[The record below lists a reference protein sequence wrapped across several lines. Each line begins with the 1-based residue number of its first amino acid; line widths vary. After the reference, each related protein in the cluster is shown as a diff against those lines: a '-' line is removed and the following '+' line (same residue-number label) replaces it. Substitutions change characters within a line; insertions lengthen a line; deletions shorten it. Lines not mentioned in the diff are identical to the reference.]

1 MARQHTIATPASCTG
16 VGLHGGLRARLTI
29 RPAGVGEGVR
39 FVRTDETGRDPVVP
53 AHALAVSSTTL
64 GTNLTNGAG
73 VSVATVEHFLA
84 ACSGMGVDNLTA
96 ELEGPE
102 APIMDGSAAPFV
114 ALIAEAGLAAQDA
127 PRRRLKILKPVEV
140 RDGAKLARLSPG
152 AGFAIRVAIDFPAR
166 AIGRQAIAFTMQPG
180 AFVRDV
186 AFARTFGFAAEVEK
200 LRSMGLARG
209 GSLDNAIVID
219 GDVVLNP
226 DGLQVEDEFVRH
238 KLLDVIGDLY
248 LAGGPIEG
256 AYEGDQPGHA
266 LNNRLLRALFAD
278 ERAFA
283 WVDDAEETSEESGV
297 RA

>member
-1 MARQHTIATPASCTG
+1 MHRQHTIARSASCTG
-16 VGLHGGLRARLTI
+16 IGLHTGAHVKLTI
-29 RPAGVGEGVR
+29 RPALAGEGVR
-39 FVRTDETGRDPVVP
+39 FVRMDVQDRDPVIP
-53 AHALAVSSTTL
+53 ARALAVSSTQL

-84 ACSGMGVDNLTA
+84 ACSGMGVDNLIA

-114 ALIAEAGLAAQDA
+114 TLIADAGLAPQGA

-140 RDGAKLARLSPG
+140 RDGIKLARLSPG
-152 AGFAIRVAIDFPAR
+152 SGFSIRVAIDFPTK
-166 AIGRQAIAFTMQPG
+166 AIGRQTILFNQQPG
-180 AFVRDV
+180 AFARDV

-209 GSLDNAIVID
+209 GSLDNAIVVD
-219 GDVVLNP
+219 GDDILNP
-226 DGLQVEDEFVRH
+226 DGLQVPDEFVRH

-256 AYEGDQPGHA
+256 AYEGEQPGHA

-278 ERAFA
+278 PAAFA
-283 WVDDAEETSEESGV
+283 WVEDA
-297 RA
+297 AAN